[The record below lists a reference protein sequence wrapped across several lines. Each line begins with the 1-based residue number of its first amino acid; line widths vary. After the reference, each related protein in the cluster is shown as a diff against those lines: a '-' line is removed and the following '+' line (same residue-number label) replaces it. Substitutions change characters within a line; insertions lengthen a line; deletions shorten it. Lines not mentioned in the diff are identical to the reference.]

1 MKIVNGILI
10 DVEIDD
16 ATVNAMLFDDEIA
29 KECVTK
35 HLVFPH
41 TMQKIDKT
49 AFETLNL
56 MTSFLESIEVE
67 EGNEYYHS
75 KNNCLIETATKTLVL
90 GCKNSII
97 PDDGSVEII
106 GEFAFNGC
114 MDAKKIEIP
123 EGVKE
128 IHNMAFAYTDFEVI
142 IISESVKLIAEESFI
157 LNPQL
162 KSITIKS
169 KNAFINNM
177 AFGTI
182 LELYEFYQEEAYPA
196 NSQDL
201 VIKAPKDSTAI
212 AYAQRFGIKYE
223 ELV

>member
-1 MKIVNGILI
+1 MKIMTIVNGILF
-10 DVEIDD
+10 DVEIENN
-16 ATVNAMLFDDEIA
+16 ATR
-29 KECVTK
+29 
-35 HLVFPH
+35 LVFPRA
-41 TMQKIDKT
+41 MQRIDEM
-49 AFETLNL
+49 AFESLNL
-56 MTSFLESIEVE
+56 LTASIESIEVE
-67 EGNEYYHS
+67 DGNEYFHS

-106 GEFAFNGC
+106 GEYAFNGC
-114 MDAKKIEIP
+114 MGATSIEIP

-128 IHNMAFAYTDFEVI
+128 IHNMAFAYTDFEEIVI
-142 IISESVKLIAEESFI
+142 PASIELIAEESFV

-169 KNAFINNM
+169 KDAFINNL

-182 LELYEFYQEEAYPA
+182 LELYDFYQEEAYPA
-196 NSQDL
+196 NSDDL

-223 ELV
+223 EI

>member
-1 MKIVNGILI
+1 MTIVNGILF
-10 DVEIDD
+10 DVEIENN
-16 ATVNAMLFDDEIA
+16 ATR
-29 KECVTK
+29 
-35 HLVFPH
+35 LVFPRA
-41 TMQKIDKT
+41 MQRIDEM
-49 AFETLNL
+49 AFESLNL
-56 MTSFLESIEVE
+56 LTTSIESIEVE
-67 EGNEYYHS
+67 DGNEYFHS

-90 GCKNSII
+90 GCRNSII

-106 GEFAFNGC
+106 GEYAFNGC
-114 MDAKKIEIP
+114 MGATRMEIP

-128 IHNMAFAYTDFEVI
+128 IHNMAFAYTDFEEIVI
-142 IISESVKLIAEESFI
+142 PASIELIAEESFV

-169 KNAFINNM
+169 KDAFINNL

-182 LELYEFYQEEAYPA
+182 LELYDFHQEEAYPA
-196 NSQDL
+196 NSDDL

-212 AYAQRFGIKYE
+212 AYAQRFGIKCE

>member
-1 MKIVNGILI
+1 MTIVNGILF
-10 DVEIDD
+10 DVEIEN
-16 ATVNAMLFDDEIA
+16 NASRI
-29 KECVTK
+29 
-35 HLVFPH
+35 VFPR
-41 TMQKIDKT
+41 TMQRIDKM
-49 AFETLNL
+49 AYESLNL
-56 MTSFLESIEVE
+56 LTSTLESIEVE
-67 EGNEYYHS
+67 EGNEYFYS
-75 KNNCLIETATKTLVL
+75 KNNCLVETATKTLVL
-90 GCKNSII
+90 GCKNSIV

-106 GEFAFNGC
+106 GEFTFNGC
-114 MDAKKIEIP
+114 MGATSIEIP

-128 IHNMAFAYTDFEVI
+128 IHNMAFAYTDFEEIVI
-142 IISESVKLIAEESFI
+142 PESIELIAENSFA

-169 KNAFINNM
+169 QDAFINNL

-182 LELYEFYQEEAYPA
+182 LELYDFYQEEAYPA

-223 ELV
+223 EI